1 MRLSRTRLEQLR
13 DQLQRRGQRP
23 SMVIP
28 VARPDLIEVM
38 EIVEQYGAICEALF
52 LMMAADRRMLNVERE
67 VIRGALDVLS
77 NGRVRTAHM
86 EAMIDAAAR
95 RAAEEGEEQRL
106 SKVIEVLARDPVR
119 AETTLLLAAGVAVA
133 DKRITPEEH
142 RVLTR
147 LAKGLNIGE
156 ERANALLEELT
167 GSVVSS

>member
-1 MRLSRTRLEQLR
+1 
-13 DQLQRRGQRP
+13 
-23 SMVIP
+23 MVIP
-28 VARPDLIEVM
+28 LTRPDLIEAL

-67 VIRGALDVLS
+67 VIRGALSVLS

-106 SKVIEVLARDPVR
+106 TKVIDALADDPVR
-119 AETTLLLAAGVAVA
+119 AETTVLLAAGVAAA
-133 DKRITPEEH
+133 DNRITPEEH

-147 LAKGLNIGE
+147 LANGLHIGE

-167 GSVVSS
+167 DTVSS